1 VTSVVERLLEELKGI
16 GQVIDRIKEGLQKKD
31 NLGQSMASGVYFYAL
46 QAGKFTATRRML
58 IIR

>member
-1 VTSVVERLLEELKGI
+1 VERLLEELKGI